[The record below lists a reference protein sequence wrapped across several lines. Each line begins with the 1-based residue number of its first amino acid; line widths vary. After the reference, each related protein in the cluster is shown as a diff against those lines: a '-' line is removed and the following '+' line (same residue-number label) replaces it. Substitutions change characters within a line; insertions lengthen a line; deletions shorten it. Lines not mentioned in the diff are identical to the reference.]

1 MNSVFTFLREVRVE
15 LGKVS
20 WPSRT
25 QLLRYTGVVIGLCLF
40 FAIYLGALDAAFS
53 WVLSRVIGR

>member
-1 MNSVFTFLREVRVE
+1 MASILKFLREVRVE

-25 QLLRYTGVVIGLCLF
+25 QMIQYTGVVVGLCLF
-40 FAIYLGALDAAFS
+40 FALYLGALDSGFA
-53 WVLSRVIGR
+53 WILSRFVNP